1 MKISEEDS
9 LVKLFDLFYDELQVN
24 SFQNMLFL
32 TTSKQKEVT
41 ALTTGSLDP
50 KIRIQNQPGKKK
62 VVVYM
67 SVYLCLH
74 LKRAKFPYQAF

>member
-41 ALTTGSLDP
+41 ALTTGLLDH
-50 KIRIQNQPGKKK
+50 KIRIQNQPGKEK
-62 VVVYM
+62 VVV
-67 SVYLCLH
+67 LCLCICVCI
-74 LKRAKFPYQAF
+74 